1 MKYIWII
8 AGFLFLGVG
17 LLGVVLPILPTTP
30 FVIVSVFCFAKG
42 SKRLHTWL
50 LSTNLYQ
57 NHVKKFNET
66 RSMTL
71 KSKIVI
77 LAFASSMLIAGF
89 YFSNNI
95 YARTIIIVLIVAAL
109 PSGDIE
115 IQSGKFK
122 LGKMPFYSSFQF
134 IIPQEEIKQTAGGVY
149 ELDGLIGVYRV
160 AASKPQ
166 ALLTGILSK
175 DVCELS
181 LSVNGMGK
189 KLTMQLSSIQSQA
202 LDDDTEF
209 H

>member
-95 YARTIIIVLIVAAL
+95 YARTILIVLICIKYYVF
-109 PSGDIE
+109 I
-115 IQSGKFK
+115 FK
-122 LGKMPFYSSFQF
+122 
-134 IIPQEEIKQTAGGVY
+134 IKTAPVSTKKQ
-149 ELDGLIGVYRV
+149 
-160 AASKPQ
+160 ASVIVIDSDRNK
-166 ALLTGILSK
+166 
-175 DVCELS
+175 
-181 LSVNGMGK
+181 
-189 KLTMQLSSIQSQA
+189 
-202 LDDDTEF
+202 
-209 H
+209 